1 MRVRVSG
8 SCKRK
13 VGPKIRGKWEV
24 QLVGGRLSK
33 LGVGG
38 CPPPKK
44 KVHVWG
50 NSRLPAPG
58 LGLGNF
64 INYPGVV
71 VNNLRLVAKHQGTWL
86 IEAIFSTT

>member
-24 QLVGGRLSK
+24 QLVGGGLLK

-38 CPPPKK
+38 CPPKK
-44 KVHVWG
+44 TG
-50 NSRLPAPG
+50 GTGFSPSNSQHLM
-58 LGLGNF
+58 
-64 INYPGVV
+64 
-71 VNNLRLVAKHQGTWL
+71 
-86 IEAIFSTT
+86 

>member
-1 MRVRVSG
+1 MLGFQEVVSG
-8 SCKRK
+8 RLVLKFVVNGRFNW
-13 VGPKIRGKWEV
+13 WEV
-24 QLVGGRLSK
+24 DSQNWEWEV
-33 LGVGG
+33 V
-38 CPPPKK
+38 PPQKK